1 MEQYSKIGISEIDD
15 VIPLIPK
22 GYSFLVYGPPGVGKT
37 IFGLQ
42 FLYDGVK
49 KFDERGVYFALKDFP
64 NNLRQKALSLGFD
77 LSKLERDNMLI
88 LVDCFSEYVAMKSSE
103 KFASDITVNGILRTL
118 RIIIENI
125 GKVDRIVID
134 PVSIIFA
141 ENKDIKEISKLIAVF
156 DHLKIT
162 NFLISMEEDA
172 KILGYL
178 CPGLIEMNLKNQSN
192 QPTYLLIIK
201 KLEGI
206 RQQTPLHFPYR
217 IVRGRGIHI
226 LKIPDDI

>member
-1 MEQYSKIGISEIDD
+1 MEQFSKIGISEIDD

-22 GYSFLVYGPPGVGKT
+22 GYSFLIYGPPGVGKT

-49 KFDERGVYFALKDFP
+49 KFDERGIYFSLKDFP

-77 LSKLERDNMLI
+77 LSKLEKDNMLI
-88 LVDCFSEYVAMKSSE
+88 LVDCFSKYVAIKSSE
-103 KFASDITVNGILRTL
+103 TFTSDNTANGILRTL
-118 RIIIENI
+118 KIIVENI
-125 GKVDRIVID
+125 GKVDRVVID

-141 ENKDIKEISKLIAVF
+141 ENKDIKDISKLIAIF
-156 DHLKIT
+156 DYLKIT
-162 NFLISMEEDA
+162 NFLISVEEDA

-178 CPGLIEMNLKNQSN
+178 CPGLIEMNLKNQTN
-192 QPTYLLIIK
+192 QPAYLLIIR

-226 LKIPDDI
+226 LKLANNI